1 MNNLNKALQP
11 VVSFRVV
18 NTDSSSYKTLCL
30 IPGHYDTQ
38 EIMDYQVTESGSTV
52 TKYVLSY
59 LNPAVLNEAGYA
71 CNEVADDHNANLD
84 GSGKSNYPISVT
96 PAAGNSRYR
105 DFLRYVGLVG
115 SKIKRIRLTNNTGNA
130 AGRTQFDQFF
140 EVSASAI
147 GSKPG
152 SDYINLASCKD
163 PKNYDLDM
171 IDVDLDARN
180 LVLDATT
187 LLFLKVAPSTDF
199 TIEFT
204 LDK

>member
-1 MNNLNKALQP
+1 MKDLNSALQP
-11 VVSFRVV
+11 VVSFRFV
-18 NTDSSSYKTLCL
+18 NTDTTLYKTMCL

-38 EIMDYQVTESGSTV
+38 EIMNYQVTESGSTV

-59 LNPAVLNEAGYA
+59 LNPAVLNQAGYA
-71 CNEVADDHNANLD
+71 CDEVADDHNANLD

-105 DFLRYVGLVG
+105 DFLGYIKSVG
-115 SKIKRIRLTNNTGNA
+115 SRIKKIRLTNNSGNN

-147 GSKPG
+147 GSKAG

-163 PKNYDLDM
+163 PKNFDLDV
-171 IDVDLDARN
+171 IDVDLEARN

-187 LLFLKVAPSTDF
+187 LLFIKVAPSTDF
-199 TIEFT
+199 TVEFT

>member
-1 MNNLNKALQP
+1 MKDLNSALQP
-11 VVSFRVV
+11 VVSFRFV
-18 NTDSSSYKTLCL
+18 NTDSTLYKTMCL

-38 EIMDYQVTESGSTV
+38 EIMNYQVTESGSTV

-59 LNPAVLNEAGYA
+59 LNPAVLNQAGYA
-71 CNEVADDHNANLD
+71 CDEVADDHNPSLD

-105 DFLRYVGLVG
+105 DFLGYIKSVG
-115 SKIKRIRLTNNTGNA
+115 SRIKKIRLTNNTGNA

-147 GSKPG
+147 GSKAG

-163 PKNYDLDM
+163 PKNYDLDL
-171 IDVDLDARN
+171 IDVDLEARN

-187 LLFLKVAPSTDF
+187 LLFLKVAPGTDF

>member
-1 MNNLNKALQP
+1 MNNLNNALQP
-11 VVSFRVV
+11 VVSFRLT
-18 NTDSSSYKTLCL
+18 NTSTTDYKTICL
-30 IPGHYDTQ
+30 IPGHYDSAT
-38 EIMDYQVTESGSTV
+38 IMSYTSSGSTV
-52 TKYVLSY
+52 NVISY
-59 LNPAVLNEAGYA
+59 LNPQVLNDAGYA
-71 CNEVADDHNANLD
+71 CNEIADDYDSNLV
-84 GSGKSNYPISVT
+84 GSAKTYPISVV

-105 DFLRYVGLVG
+105 DFLQYVRVVG
-115 SKIKRIRLTNNTGNA
+115 SRIKRIRLTNNTGSA

-147 GSKPG
+147 GSKAG

-187 LLFLKVAPSTDF
+187 LLFLKVAPSADF
-199 TIEFT
+199 TVEFT

>member
-1 MNNLNKALQP
+1 MTNLNNALQP

-18 NTDSSSYKTLCL
+18 NTDSSLYKTLCL
-30 IPGHYDTQ
+30 IPGHYDTAT
-38 EIMDYQVTESGSTV
+38 IMSYTSSGSTV
-52 TKYVLSY
+52 NVISY
-59 LNPAVLNEAGYA
+59 LNPAVLNAAGYA

-84 GSGKSNYPISVT
+84 GSSKDYPITVT

-105 DFLRYVGLVG
+105 DFLHYVGLVG
-115 SKIKRIRLTNNTGNA
+115 SRIKRIRLTNNTGNA
-130 AGRTQFDQFF
+130 AGRVQFDQFF

-147 GSKPG
+147 GSKAG

-163 PKNYDLDM
+163 PKNYDLDV